1 MNINDITEAMQRDAV
16 WVVFANV
23 LLQQLGLPVPAVP
36 TLLLAGSLAMSY
48 GHAGKM
54 LAAAIL
60 ASMVADWLWYLAGRA
75 FGYRVLTGLCKLSIN
90 PGSCVSSAESLFMR
104 WGAWSLVV
112 AKFVPGFSTVGP
124 PIAGSMRLPLP
135 SFFAAAGLGAGLWA
149 GAAILAG
156 WLLRA
161 EVQLAI
167 DAISRHGMTAA
178 GAIVVV
184 FGTWLAWKLWQKY
197 RFERLAAIPHI
208 TAAEL
213 RVALDSDRP
222 PLLLDLRGKATIASA
237 GPIARATQVQLA
249 DLPAAISHWQK
260 HEPVVTMCACPG
272 DATAVRAAH
281 ELAKAGYLNVR
292 PLKDGFEA
300 WMQESRNAGR

>member
-1 MNINDITEAMQRDAV
+1 MNIADITAAMQRDAV

-48 GHAGKM
+48 GHAGKI
-54 LAAAIL
+54 LAAAVL

-90 PGSCVSSAESLFMR
+90 PGSCVSSAEALFMR

-124 PIAGSMRLPLP
+124 PIAGSLRLPLP

-161 EVQLAI
+161 EVQVAIAAI
-167 DAISRHGMTAA
+167 DRHGMTALGVIA
-178 GAIVVV
+178 SV
-184 FGTWLAWKLWQKY
+184 FGIWLAWKLWQKN

-208 TAAEL
+208 TPAEL
-213 RVALDSDRP
+213 RAALHADSP
-222 PLLLDLRGKATIASA
+222 PLLLDLRGAAAIATA
-237 GPIARATQVQLA
+237 GPIADATAVQLSN
-249 DLPAAISHWQK
+249 LPEAVSHWPKQ
-260 HEPVVTMCACPG
+260 EPIVTMCACPA

-281 ELAKAGYLNVR
+281 LLVQAGYISVR
-292 PLKDGFEA
+292 PLKGGYAA
-300 WMQESRNAGR
+300 WTQHLRETA